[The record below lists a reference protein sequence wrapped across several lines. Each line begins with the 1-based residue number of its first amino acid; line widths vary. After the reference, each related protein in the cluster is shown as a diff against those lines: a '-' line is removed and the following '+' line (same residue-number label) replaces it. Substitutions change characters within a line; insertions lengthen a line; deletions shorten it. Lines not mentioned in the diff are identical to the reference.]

1 MFKFL
6 SSVFLVMLFT
16 IGSAN
21 ALSIEDCEGAAKVGR
36 IIMDA
41 RQSGTPAREVMSVMS
56 VSEMEGPARKV
67 MTSVI
72 LLAYEEPIYSTEQY
86 KQQAITEFENG
97 IYIGCLESSQ

>member
-6 SSVFLVMLFT
+6 SSVFLIMLFT
-16 IGSAN
+16 VGSAN
-21 ALSIEDCEGAAKVGR
+21 ASSISDCEGAAKIGR

-41 RQSGTPAREVMSVMS
+41 RQSGTPVREVMSVMS
-56 VSEMEGPARKV
+56 ISEMEGPAREV

-72 LLAYEEPIYSTEQY
+72 LLAYEEPIYSTEKY

-97 IYIGCLESSQ
+97 IYVGCLRASQ